1 MIGGEFDACAVSQ
14 GGFARARALVVLAA
28 ASIHRLGKFHVAF
41 LLPLGIAGHVLR
53 LRVVCERSHQSGAL
67 PDCYTQKGRRITLF
81 FFLILVLNSVLSVR
95 VCSV

>member
-1 MIGGEFDACAVSQ
+1 VIGGEFDACAVSQ
-14 GGFARARALVVLAA
+14 GGSARARAVVVLAA
-28 ASIHRLGKFHVAF
+28 AGVHRFGRLHVAF
-41 LLPLGIAGHVLR
+41 LLPAGVAGHVLR

-67 PDCYTQKGRRITLF
+67 PDCYIQKGRRITLV